1 MLRRPRAFCSSVEY
15 AVVLAVILVII
26 IGVFRLIAAPY
37 CSAEP
42 SVCGERGERDARSDI
57 ARGHYLV
64 LQYGLPVQPAVGT
77 DEQKTEWWSEYDQ
90 CLRQRYGIERREFGC
105 AGTKS
110 QFAYYDSYDAVS
122 TAAIRRKFGHDV
134 FEECFDSAFKRLG
147 GTHPTAKGN

>member
-57 ARGHYLV
+57 ARGHYVV

-77 DEQKTEWWSEYDQ
+77 DEQNTEWWSEFDQ
-90 CLRQRYGIERREFGC
+90 CLRQRYGIEYRKLGC
-105 AGTKS
+105 VGTKS
-110 QFAYYDSYDAVS
+110 AFAYYDSYNAVS
-122 TAAIRRKFGHDV
+122 EATIKQKFGHDV
-134 FEECFDSAFKRLG
+134 FGECRGVAFRRLS
-147 GTHPTAKGN
+147 GTHPTANGN

>member
-42 SVCGERGERDARSDI
+42 SVCGARGKRDARSDI
-57 ARGHYLV
+57 ARGHYAV

-77 DEQKTEWWSEYDQ
+77 DEQNTEWWSEFDQ
-90 CLRQRYGIERREFGC
+90 CLRQRYGIEYRKLGC
-105 AGTKS
+105 VGIKS
-110 QFAYYDSYDAVS
+110 EFAYYDSYNAVS
-122 TAAIRRKFGHDV
+122 NAAIKQKFGHDV
-134 FEECFDSAFKRLG
+134 FGECTRVAFRRLS
-147 GTHPTAKGN
+147 GTHPTAQGN